1 MPANRLT
8 DSGERTVYPPGAG
21 ALACYDWR
29 PRQSI
34 GELQFK
40 RSSRYAFAGFA
51 ARARQTAREARAVP
65 KDLEADLLGLLRLDP
80 AAQVIRQRGVH
91 PIAARA

>member
-1 MPANRLT
+1 VPANRLT
-8 DSGERTVYPPGAG
+8 DSGERT
-21 ALACYDWR
+21 R
-29 PRQSI
+29 PRVLRLAPSPVAERGCNI
-34 GELQFK
+34 DPGSWYALQ
-40 RSSRYAFAGFA
+40 RFA

-65 KDLEADLLGLLRLDP
+65 KGLEADLLGVLGLDP